1 VRRVVGRLRV
11 VAALLAL
18 LAALPAVAWAA
29 DDPYRIQ
36 QWSLDRIGVEAAW
49 DRSRGAGIVVAVIDT
64 GVDLAHPDLR
74 DRLVRDADGEV
85 VGLDLVE
92 GRSPADRHGHGTLV
106 AGVIAATA
114 GNGEGIAGVAPEASI
129 LPIRALDDDGAGRGR
144 DIDTAIRWAVDQG
157 ADVINL
163 SLESVKTSD
172 GGRVGPGAPTAAVR
186 YAWERGVPVV
196 VAAGNNGASAS
207 DYPEDSP
214 VVLVGASDRD
224 DRRAA
229 FSDRGRTDAVLAP
242 GIDIVSTWCR
252 QPRGGPCDGRTHTY
266 GIAEGTSFAAPHV
279 TGALALLL
287 GAGLDAAEAV
297 ERLRAT
303 AVDLGEPGPDPDHG
317 HGRIDVAAAMAGA
330 PAVAVAAPAP
340 AADGTAD
347 PAAPAA
353 APAPPAPAPPPAP
366 AHQPDP
372 DPAVE
377 PVADGTAD
385 DLADVDGS
393 GEAHDASPPTPS
405 GPDDPVALPDQPR
418 AVALPAVDTGPSP
431 PLALQLLAAAL
442 IGVSLA
448 TWSSV
453 ARRLT

>member
-1 VRRVVGRLRV
+1 VRGVVGRLRV
-11 VAALLAL
+11 VAALLVL
-18 LAALPAVAWAA
+18 LAALPAVAWAT

-49 DRSRGAGIVVAVIDT
+49 ETTRGAGVVVAVIDT

-85 VGLDLVE
+85 VGLDLVD
-92 GRSPADRHGHGTLV
+92 GRSAADRHGHGTLV

-163 SLESVKTSD
+163 SLESVKSPD
-172 GGRVGPGAPTAAVR
+172 GGRTGPGALTAAVR

-196 VAAGNNGASAS
+196 VAAGNNGAAAT

-214 VVLVGASDRD
+214 VVLVGATDRD
-224 DRRAA
+224 DRRAD
-229 FSDRGRTDAVLAP
+229 FSDRGRVDGLLAP
-242 GIDIVSTWCR
+242 GVDIVSTWCR
-252 QPRGGPCDGRTHTY
+252 EPRAGPCDGRTHTY

-287 GAGLDAAEAV
+287 GAGLEPAEAV

-303 AVDLGEPGPDPDHG
+303 AVDLGPPGPDPDHG
-317 HGRIDVAAAMAGA
+317 HGRIDVAAAMAGS
-330 PAVAVAAPAP
+330 PAVAAAAPAGDGAAEPSAPEATP
-340 AADGTAD
+340 A
-347 PAAPAA
+347 PPAA
-353 APAPPAPAPPPAP
+353 APSPTTAEE
-366 AHQPDP
+366 DP
-372 DPAVE
+372 DP
-377 PVADGTAD
+377 VADVELVADVTD

-393 GEAHDASPPTPS
+393 GEVQDPAPPAED
-405 GPDDPVALPDQPR
+405 PDEPVAVPES
-418 AVALPAVDTGPSP
+418 AVALPAVGGEP
-431 PLALQLLAAAL
+431 PAVPLTLQLLAAGL

-453 ARRLT
+453 ARRLG